1 MKKTILTALA
11 VFSLAVVAMAQEPKD
26 TFTPGGSAS
35 MKIFTDFR
43 STFYDGKTASA
54 FEVTRAY
61 FGYGYNF
68 SKEFS
73 GKVNFDV
80 GDPGVGGL
88 QMTAYLKNAFLQYS
102 AKGFTANFGLIS
114 TTQFGT
120 QEDFWANRY
129 VQKTFQDLNGIN
141 PSADLGLG
149 LAYKFAKFVKV
160 DVSFYN
166 GEGYKKLQS
175 DSAFQTALGLTLTPI
190 KGLTV
195 RGSYDFMSKKSV
207 TQANTCA
214 FIGYSATKFSL
225 AFEYNDQKNHKM
237 VKSNDLSGP
246 SVYGSFSPT
255 SKVKLY
261 ARYDKLSSNTLAG
274 KTTAWNLGKDGSLI
288 IAGLEYAPVK
298 GVKLS
303 PNFQGWNPADSS
315 KKSSSSAM
323 LSCEIKF

>member
-1 MKKTILTALA
+1 MKKTILTVFTVFCLA
-11 VFSLAVVAMAQEPKD
+11 VLAMAQEPKD

-35 MKIFTDFR
+35 VKIFTDFR
-43 STFYDGKTASA
+43 STTTGGKTASA
-54 FEVTRAY
+54 FEITRAY

-73 GKVNFDV
+73 GKITFDV

-88 QMTAYLKNAFLQYS
+88 QMTAYLKNASLQYS

-114 TTQFGT
+114 TTQFGV

-129 VQKTFQDLNGIN
+129 VQKTFQDMNGIN

-149 LAYKFAKFVKV
+149 LAYKFAKYVQV

-175 DSAFQTALGLTLTPI
+175 DSAFQTALGLTLTPV
-190 KGLTV
+190 KGLIV
-195 RGSYDFMSKKSV
+195 RGSTDFMSKKSV
-207 TQANTCA
+207 TQSNTSA
-214 FIGYSATKFSL
+214 FVGYSASKFSL
-225 AFEYNDQKNHKM
+225 AFEYNHQKNQKM
-237 VKSNDLSGP
+237 VNSHDVSGP
-246 SVYGSFSPT
+246 SVYGSFSPVK
-255 SKVKLY
+255 KVKIY

-274 KTTAWNLGKDGSLI
+274 KTTAWNLSKDGSLI

-315 KKSSSSAM
+315 KPNSSSLM
-323 LSCEIKF
+323 LNCEIKF